1 VISLQYLYGL
11 DCICY
16 FANVFLSVTFSSE
29 IDVLRPECGLLV
41 MQEGDIL
48 VALGAQFSMCNRK

>member
-1 VISLQYLYGL
+1 MISLQYLYGL

-48 VALGAQFSMCNRK
+48 VAPGAQFSSV